1 MDRRVRV
8 SPSSN
13 VLRGD
18 DEGRRDEM
26 TVFMQSGL
34 NCRKHIF
41 STFRW
46 SWIRVCLKSVNKM
59 NFHPDNSA

>member
-8 SPSSN
+8 SPSST

-34 NCRKHIF
+34 NCRKLI
-41 STFRW
+41 S
-46 SWIRVCLKSVNKM
+46 SVL
-59 NFHPDNSA
+59 SAGLGYAFVQGLLTK